1 MVVVGI
7 IPARYDSVRFPG
19 KVLAEIGGKPMIQ
32 HVYERVSQAARLD
45 RVIVATDDQRIKQVV
60 EAFGGQ
66 AWLTRRDHASGS
78 DRVGEVARQIPADYV
93 VNIQGDEPFIAPAA
107 IDAAVQKLQGRPDAV
122 VATLVRKFTDAE
134 EFLSRNT
141 AKVILDRNDNA
152 LYFSRAAIPCMR
164 DEAREASWLAQ
175 HDYYQHI
182 GLYVFQRE
190 FLLEFISW
198 PEGRLERVEKLEQLR
213 ILEHGFRIVCAFTDY
228 ESLCVDTPDD
238 LLKAQHFWKEH
249 FSATAR

>member
-1 MVVVGI
+1 MAVVGV
-7 IPARYDSVRFPG
+7 IPARFDSVRFPG
-19 KVLAEIGGKPMIQ
+19 KVLAEIGGKPMIR
-32 HVYERVSQAARLD
+32 HVYERASQATRLD
-45 RVIVATDDQRIKQVV
+45 RLIVATDDQRIKQVV

-66 AWLTRRDHASGS
+66 ARMTRRDHTSGS
-78 DRVGEVARQIPADYV
+78 DRAGEVARQIQADYV
-93 VNIQGDEPFIAPAA
+93 VNIQGDEPFISPAA
-107 IDAAVQKLQGRPDAV
+107 IDSAVLKLQGRPDAM
-122 VATLVRKFTDAE
+122 VATLVRKFADAAE
-134 EFLSRNT
+134 LRSRHT

-152 LYFSRAAIPCMR
+152 LYFSRAAIPFNR
-164 DEAREASWLAQ
+164 EEARQENWLAQ

-182 GLYVFQRE
+182 GLYVFRRD

-213 ILEHGFRIVCAFTDY
+213 ILEHGFRIVCAITDY